1 MLNIVVLDAATLGA
15 DIDLSPITST
25 GNATVYLNTAPDEIA
40 ARVADAD
47 VVVVNKIKMNAATI
61 GGAGRLKLICVT
73 ATGFDNVDLDYCRAH
88 GVALCNVPAY
98 STDSVANVTL
108 AMALSLTTH
117 LTSYRN
123 YVHSGAYTASGVANC
138 LTPTFHEL
146 SSLTWGV
153 VGGGGIGR
161 RVARLAAAFG
171 CRVLLCR
178 RGEEHEFE
186 AADIDTLCREADI
199 ISLHVPL
206 TDETR
211 HMIDA
216 RRLGMMKKGA
226 VLVNVA
232 RGAVC
237 DERALVEAVENGT
250 LGGLGV
256 DVFEKEPFPAGHP
269 FERVMGRENVLLTP
283 HMAWGSVEARARCV
297 RTIRENI
304 NAFFAGEPQNRI
316 V

>member
-1 MLNIVVLDAATLGA
+1 MNIVILDAATLGA
-15 DIDLSPITST
+15 DIDLSPITSM
-25 GNATVYLNTAPDEIA
+25 GKATVYEKTAQGEIGT
-40 ARVADAD
+40 RLADAE
-47 VVVVNKIKMNAATI
+47 VAVVNKLKMNAETLGEAKHL
-61 GGAGRLKLICVT
+61 RLICVT
-73 ATGFDNVDLDYCRAH
+73 ATGYDNVDLDYCRAR
-88 GVALCNVPAY
+88 GIALCNVPAY

-117 LTSYRN
+117 LTAYRD
-123 YVHSGAYTASGVANC
+123 YVGSGNYTASGVANC

-146 SSLTWGV
+146 SALTWGV
-153 VGGGGIGR
+153 VGGGAIGR

-178 RGEEHEFE
+178 RGEEREFKKV
-186 AADIDTLCREADI
+186 DIDTLCREADI

-206 TDETR
+206 SETTR
-211 HMIDA
+211 HMINA
-216 RRLGMMKKGA
+216 RRLSMMKKGA
-226 VLVNVA
+226 ILVNVA

-237 DERALVEAVENGT
+237 DEAALVEAIENGT

-269 FERVMGRENVLLTP
+269 YERVMGRDNVCLTP

-297 RTIRENI
+297 ATIRENI
-304 NAFFAGEPQNRI
+304 AHFFGGTPQNRI
-316 V
+316 I

>member
-1 MLNIVVLDAATLGA
+1 MNIVILDAATLGA
-15 DIDLSPITST
+15 DIDLSPITSI
-25 GNATVYLNTAPDEIA
+25 GKATVYEKTAPGEIGT
-40 ARVADAD
+40 RLADAE
-47 VVVVNKIKMNAATI
+47 VAVVNKLKMNAETLGEAKHL
-61 GGAGRLKLICVT
+61 RLICVT
-73 ATGFDNVDLDYCRAH
+73 ATGYDNVDLDYCRAR
-88 GVALCNVPAY
+88 GIALCNVPAY

-117 LTSYRN
+117 LTAYRD
-123 YVHSGAYTASGVANC
+123 YVGSGNYTASGVANC

-146 SSLTWGV
+146 SALTWGV
-153 VGGGGIGR
+153 VGGGAIGR

-178 RGEEHEFE
+178 RGEEREFKKV
-186 AADIDTLCREADI
+186 DIDTLCREADI

-206 TDETR
+206 SETTR
-211 HMIDA
+211 HMINA
-216 RRLGMMKKGA
+216 RRLSMMKKGA
-226 VLVNVA
+226 ILVNVA

-237 DERALVEAVENGT
+237 DEAALVEAIENGT

-269 FERVMGRENVLLTP
+269 YERVMGRDNVCLTP

-297 RTIRENI
+297 AVISENI
-304 NAFFAGEPQNRI
+304 AHFFGGTPQNRI
-316 V
+316 I

>member
-1 MLNIVVLDAATLGA
+1 MLNIVILDAATLGA
-15 DIDLSPITST
+15 DVDLSPITSM
-25 GNATVYLNTAPDEIA
+25 GNVTVYHVTAPNEIA

-47 VVVVNKIKMNAATI
+47 AVVVNKIKMNADTI
-61 GGAGRLKLICVT
+61 GGAKRLKLICVT
-73 ATGFDNVDLDYCRAH
+73 ATGYDNVDLDYCRAR
-88 GVALCNVPAY
+88 GIALCNVPAY

-117 LTSYRN
+117 LVSYRN

-146 SSLTWGV
+146 SALTWGV

-178 RGEEHEFE
+178 RGAESEFRQV
-186 AADIDTLCREADI
+186 DIDTLCREADI

-211 HMIDA
+211 HMINA

-237 DERALVEAVENGT
+237 DEAALAEAVKTGQ
-250 LGGLGV
+250 LGGLGI

-269 FERVMGRENVLLTP
+269 FEHIVGRENVLLTP

-297 RTIRENI
+297 ATVAQNI
-304 NAFFAGEPQNRI
+304 AGFFGGLPQNRI